1 MLEVVRALGD
11 WVAID
16 LGRIEALA
24 TDQASLKAAAGLAKP
39 GKWSGVGG
47 SVDGALIWGECAGS
61 GANPYRVMA
70 DLRDLGN
77 KCTCPSRKFPCKHVL
92 ALLWLNAE
100 AVVAFPPGEI
110 PGWVSDWL
118 GRRRGAGAV
127 PGGAAARPASDAPK
141 DLRAAQSAEAD
152 APDDPKAAARR
163 EASAAKRL
171 EETERAILDG
181 LDALEQW
188 IGDQLR
194 LGLAAFIDDATARCR
209 RIAARLVD
217 GKAAAL
223 AGRIDELP
231 ARLLGQ
237 PAGDRPRAAVVELG
251 KLVLLARAFRAAP
264 RDADIRRAVASSE
277 TRETILASG
286 DTVRVIGL
294 WEVLVEQVQTRRD
307 GLVSQTTWLLNLEPE
322 GPRFAM
328 LLDYY
333 PASAGRRT
341 SAFTPGERFRGEVA
355 FFPGRNPLRA
365 LLLQRAADGAD
376 TRNWPEPAP
385 DLAEALTAPLHAEP
399 WVLDIPLLLP
409 RGRVAIDAAGQ
420 GWWRPADATTALP
433 LAESVDG
440 LIRGTEL
447 TRAAAL
453 WSGNRL
459 AILAA
464 QTPWGRIGADG

>member
-1 MLEVVRALGD
+1 M
-11 WVAID
+11 AID

-47 SVDGALIWGECAGS
+47 SADRALIWGECAGS

-77 KCTCPSRKFPCKHVL
+77 KCTCPSRKFPCKHLL

-100 AVVAFPPGEI
+100 AVVTFAPGEI
-110 PGWVSDWL
+110 PAWVGDWL
-118 GRRRGAGAV
+118 GRRRGT
-127 PGGAAARPASDAPK
+127 GAAPAGVAAKPASDAPK
-141 DLRAAQSAEAD
+141 DLRAAQLAEPE
-152 APDDPKAAARR
+152 APEDPKAAARR
-163 EASAAKRL
+163 EASAAKRW
-171 EETERAILDG
+171 EDTERAILDS

-194 LGLAAFIDDATARCR
+194 RGLSAFIDDATARCR

-277 TRETILASG
+277 TRETVLASS
-286 DTVRVIGL
+286 DTVRVTAL
-294 WEVLVEQVQTRRD
+294 WEVLAEQVQTRRD
-307 GLVSQTTWLLNLEPE
+307 GLVSQTTWLLNLGPE
-322 GPRFAM
+322 GPGFAM
-328 LLDYY
+328 LLDYF

-341 SAFTPGERFRGEVA
+341 SAFTPGERFTGEVA
-355 FFPGRNPLRA
+355 FFPGRNPLRG
-365 LLLQRAADGAD
+365 LLLQRAAVGSD
-376 TRNWPEPAP
+376 TQDWPEAAP

-399 WVLDIPLLLP
+399 WILDIPVLLP

-420 GWWRPADATTALP
+420 GWWRPADAATALP
-433 LAESVDG
+433 LAEGAEG

>member
-1 MLEVVRALGD
+1 
-11 WVAID
+11 VAID

-47 SVDGALIWGECAGS
+47 SADGALIWGECAGS

-92 ALLWLNAE
+92 ALLWLDAE
-100 AVVAFPPGEI
+100 AVVTFAPGEI
-110 PGWVSDWL
+110 PAWVSDWL
-118 GRRRGAGAV
+118 GRRRGTSAA
-127 PGGAAARPASDAPK
+127 PAGAAAKPASAAPK
-141 DLRAAQSAEAD
+141 DLRAAQRAEPE
-152 APDDPKAAARR
+152 APEDPKVAARR
-163 EASAAKRL
+163 EASAAKRS
-171 EETERAILDG
+171 EDTERAILDS

-194 LGLAAFIDDATARCR
+194 MGLAAFIDDATARCR

-231 ARLLGQ
+231 ARLLGH

-264 RDADIRRAVASSE
+264 RDPDIRRAVASSE
-277 TRETILASG
+277 TRETVLASS
-286 DTVRVIGL
+286 DTVRVTGL
-294 WEVLVEQVQTRRD
+294 WEVLAEQVQTRRD
-307 GLVSQTTWLLNLEPE
+307 GLVSQTTWLLNLGPE

-328 LLDYY
+328 LLDYF
-333 PASAGRRT
+333 PASAGRRN
-341 SAFTPGERFRGEVA
+341 SAFTPGERFTGEVA
-355 FFPGRNPLRA
+355 FFPGRNPLRG
-365 LLLQRAADGAD
+365 LLLQRAANGSDMQV
-376 TRNWPEPAP
+376 WPDAAP

-399 WVLDIPLLLP
+399 WALDIPVLLP

-433 LAESVDG
+433 LAESAEG